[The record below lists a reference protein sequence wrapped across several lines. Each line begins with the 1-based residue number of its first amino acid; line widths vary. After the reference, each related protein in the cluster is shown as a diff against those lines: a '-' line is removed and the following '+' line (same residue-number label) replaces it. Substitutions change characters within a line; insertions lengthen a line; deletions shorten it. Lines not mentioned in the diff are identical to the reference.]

1 MGRPKGASQQTLRV
15 IRLLRRLDRGERIC
29 LYGTAEELGVSD
41 RTLSRDIRVLREA
54 GEKVVR
60 RGDKFWIEA
69 KAKDVTP

>member
-1 MGRPKGASQQTLRV
+1 MGRPKGASQQTLRA

-29 LYGTAEELGVSD
+29 LYRTAEELGVSD

>member
-1 MGRPKGASQQTLRV
+1 MGRPKGASQQTLRA
-15 IRLLRRLDRGERIC
+15 IHILRRLDRGERLC

-54 GEKVVR
+54 GEKVIR

>member
-1 MGRPKGASQQTLRV
+1 MGRPKGASQQTLRA
-15 IRLLRRLDRGERIC
+15 IRLLRRLDRGERLC

>member
-1 MGRPKGASQQTLRV
+1 MGRPKGASQQTLRA